1 MFFLHVFHYSIELEF
16 ISNNFFPVPPQ
27 PNQPFPPPPP
37 PNHEHS
43 NGSSSTTSG
52 FKMKIQNNNKRK
64 NNSKTNS
71 NKNNTNNSSG
81 ESKNLDENV
90 TIPQEEK
97 DNRLPKAYMEEF
109 DDDEEPLKLPKIDA
123 EDRLIAEQDLN
134 LEHSSSSGG
143 K

>member
-1 MFFLHVFHYSIELEF
+1 MFFLHVFHFLMSLNSFQIF
-16 ISNNFFPVPPQ
+16 FFPVPPQ

-81 ESKNLDENV
+81 ESKNLDDNA
-90 TIPQEEK
+90 TISQEEK